1 MEYGND
7 NEQFGRLSSVLSP
20 DGSERDIPKA
30 ARIKQN
36 LDPSTLTGGECTM
49 YKGGKIAQIGRFFC
63 LIWLIC
69 LIRERYKFRFLCFLC
84 EQKERG
90 IVWVCAV
97 VLRHAPSLNLFI

>member
-49 YKGGKIAQIGRFFC
+49 YEGRKIAQFGRFF
-63 LIWLIC
+63 LFNL
-69 LIRERYKFRFLCFLC
+69 
-84 EQKERG
+84 
-90 IVWVCAV
+90 V
-97 VLRHAPSLNLFI
+97 NLFNLWTVKISFPLFPM